1 MNVSHVPDERSSEA
15 ELPRFESLPVLSV
28 LTACTDEERHVI
40 EDCNEQFVDR
50 LDRSRSEVVGRPL
63 AAFYDSAGVP
73 DGSVPTGDD
82 RRETQFD
89 GGDSVSAECSTP
101 GSDLGAASPVD
112 RTRGRASACPE
123 RDLIAADGHLVHTLA
138 EVVPRATADGY
149 RIFHVDTTRLK
160 RREKQVSVLNRL
172 LRHNVRNDLNLLRG
186 YAHTL
191 CDHDDEEIV
200 AAGTV
205 IDRIADRWLGLA
217 EKGREIEQLSTTA
230 SRRTVALQNLL
241 RSAQTAVEQTRPE
254 GVVDVKFAGV
264 DPELPVS
271 EQWYPAIVELCENGI
286 KHATPRAD
294 DGGTTATEVDGSGA
308 GPAAGDGSATPS
320 AAGSPETNGRS
331 SGSSATSSACVTV
344 TVKSGPHPGWLVITV
359 ADEGPGI
366 PPDERITLQGDS
378 ETPLRHG
385 SGLGTWLIR
394 FVVEQFGGR
403 VSVEEHET
411 GGSVVELHLPIP
423 DEGDQTG

>member
-1 MNVSHVPDERSSEA
+1 VNVSHVPDERSSEA

-28 LTACTDEERHVI
+28 LTARTDGERHVI
-40 EDCNEQFVDR
+40 EECNERFVDR

-73 DGSVPTGDD
+73 DGPVPSGDD
-82 RRETQFD
+82 RREAQFD
-89 GGDSVSAECSTP
+89 GGDSVSAERSTP
-101 GSDLGAASPVD
+101 GSASTAD
-112 RTRGRASACPE
+112 RTRGQTSACPE

-138 EVVPRATADGY
+138 EVIPRTTADGY
-149 RIFHVDTTRLK
+149 RVFHVDTTRLK

-172 LRHNVRNDLNLLRG
+172 LRHSVRNDLNLLRG

-191 CDHDDEEIV
+191 RDHDDEEIV

-230 SRRTVALQNLL
+230 SRRTVALQDLL
-241 RSAQTAVEQTRPE
+241 TSAQTAVEQGCSA
-254 GVVDVKFAGV
+254 GVVDIEFAGV
-264 DPELPVS
+264 DPDLPVS

-286 KHATPRAD
+286 KHATPRTDDSGATAAD
-294 DGGTTATEVDGSGA
+294 VDGPGTGS
-308 GPAAGDGSATPS
+308 AAGDGSAARST
-320 AAGSPETNGRS
+320 ADSPETDRRS
-331 SGSSATSSACVTV
+331 LESSATSSTTVTV
-344 TVKSGPHPGWLVITV
+344 TVKSGPHPGWLVIAI

-366 PPDERITLQGDS
+366 PPDEQITLQGDT

-385 SGLGTWLIR
+385 SGLGTWLVR

-403 VSVEEHET
+403 VSVEDHET

-423 DEGDQTG
+423 DADGPSR